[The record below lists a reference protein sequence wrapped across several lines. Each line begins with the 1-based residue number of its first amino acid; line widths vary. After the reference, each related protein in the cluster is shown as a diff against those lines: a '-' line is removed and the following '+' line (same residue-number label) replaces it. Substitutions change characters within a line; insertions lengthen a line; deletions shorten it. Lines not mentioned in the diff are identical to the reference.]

1 MPFAAIRYID
11 AYPVSDSMAFIDPSD
26 GGDYTAVTVMR
37 GLMDGVAV
45 KGKVWKRAWYH
56 CTDEMLAL
64 DFDAFALATNEG
76 REAMTCP
83 ACDQEFWVQG
93 GYIPHYTT
101 AFAEELLDEEL
112 LD

>member
-1 MPFAAIRYID
+1 MSQQIICP
-11 AYPVSDSMAFIDPSD
+11 
-26 GGDYTAVTVMR
+26 
-37 GLMDGVAV
+37 
-45 KGKVWKRAWYH
+45 H
-56 CTDEMLAL
+56 CQHKL
-64 DFDAFALATNEG
+64 DTNEG

>member
-1 MPFAAIRYID
+1 MSQKITCP
-11 AYPVSDSMAFIDPSD
+11 
-26 GGDYTAVTVMR
+26 
-37 GLMDGVAV
+37 
-45 KGKVWKRAWYH
+45 H
-56 CTDEMLAL
+56 CQHKLDTDEMLAL
-64 DFDAFALATNEG
+64 DFDAFALAPNEG

-112 LD
+112 FD